1 MTIMRRFSSS
11 SRYNIEGVNVCKLPQ
26 PQNSNRKFLITRVQ
40 ISPPQSTPHR
50 TYIPSETT
58 NNLCYPSIHLGLT
71 KAFGN
76 EQYGCQ
82 LVVEMGMEVFGG
94 IANGKWQLTLPRIWV
109 RVRVRVLELV
119 TDNGVVKEGRSLTF
133 ACMETNKAICFCVQ
147 KGQAYLLPKTC
158 LYANVVM
165 RVNLNRV
172 LCSNTSHKRPR
183 CYTLS
188 SS

>member
-40 ISPPQSTPHR
+40 ISPLQSTPHR

-71 KAFGN
+71 KAFGY

-94 IANGKWQLTLPRIWV
+94 IANGKWQLTLTLPRIW
-109 RVRVRVLELV
+109 VRVLELV

-147 KGQAYLLPKTC
+147 KGQAYLLPK
-158 LYANVVM
+158 NM
-165 RVNLNRV
+165 P
-172 LCSNTSHKRPR
+172 LCQCRHACKSKQGRM
-183 CYTLS
+183 CQYIA
-188 SS
+188 